1 MTVDHGHDDAR
12 DLLGAYA
19 LNALDADE
27 RAAVDALLLRDA
39 GARAELHELEHAAA
53 WLGHAGLRP
62 RAEAWDAI
70 STEVRR
76 DLEVPVV
83 PAPPPNR
90 GRRSP
95 GWRFAL
101 AAAAAV
107 LAILV
112 VAGALLTLGDDS
124 KRAPVAV
131 RAERAAD
138 RPGARVVTMRAEDG
152 TAGARVIV
160 LPDGS
165 GFVRGTALP
174 PPGAR
179 RDFQLWSITPSGP
192 VSAGVLPDGDKWRQ
206 FRLADFATA
215 LAVTNERAGGSA
227 VPTGTPIL
235 SAELARA

>member
-70 STEVRR
+70 ATEIRR

-83 PAPPPNR
+83 PVPPPNR
-90 GRRSP
+90 RPSP
-95 GWRFAL
+95 GRRFAL

-107 LAILV
+107 LAIV
-112 VAGALLTLGDDS
+112 AVAGALLTFGDDS
-124 KRAPVAV
+124 TRAPVAV
-131 RAERAAD
+131 RAERAAE

-160 LPDGS
+160 LPDGT

-192 VSAGVLPDGDKWRQ
+192 VSAGVLPDGDRWRQ

-227 VPTGTPIL
+227 VPTGPPIL
-235 SAELARA
+235 SAGLARA